1 MDHLCYK
8 DRLRAGAVQH
18 GEQEMSLGDLRAA
31 CRYRKGGFK
40 ERADS
45 LAGPAV
51 TDQGREGRFRLD
63 TRKKFWGSGW

>member
-40 ERADS
+40 KGQT
-45 LAGPAV
+45 LW
-51 TDQGREGRFRLD
+51 QGQL
-63 TRKKFWGSGW
+63 